1 MLNAI
6 NETFEKIE
14 KVESYNFPKD
24 GDPALDAACEAL
36 SHSLQKASTAKAKR
50 DTPEIKQALD
60 NLRKAYDEAAESNTV
75 SMRYINVEPPS
86 SPRSPLRYITLKR
99 LLLARS

>member
-14 KVESYNFPKD
+14 KVEPYNCPKH
-24 GDPALDAACEAL
+24 GDPTLDAACEAL
-36 SHSLQKASTAKAKR
+36 SHSLQEASTAEAKH

-60 NLRKAYDEAAESNTV
+60 NL
-75 SMRYINVEPPS
+75 
-86 SPRSPLRYITLKR
+86 
-99 LLLARS
+99 